1 MLQYIKK
8 YLKGWFLA
16 ILLFLIFLSFA
27 FWGVGDIFRSNQ
39 TVIGKVGKMKIP
51 TNLFIQEYQV
61 KMNNLQRE
69 IKSNFTKEEKLY
81 LANETLNQL
90 INRFLILNMIN
101 EMNLEVSEN
110 VLKTKVLNNEMFF
123 GSIDNKF
130 DSEIYRNFIK
140 RNFKSESDY
149 LDTIKQEMTL
159 GVISDIFQN
168 IS

>member
-1 MLQYIKK
+1 
-8 YLKGWFLA
+8 
-16 ILLFLIFLSFA
+16 
-27 FWGVGDIFRSNQ
+27 
-39 TVIGKVGKMKIP
+39 MKIP

-123 GSIDNKF
+123 G
-130 DSEIYRNFIK
+130 
-140 RNFKSESDY
+140 
-149 LDTIKQEMTL
+149 
-159 GVISDIFQN
+159 
-168 IS
+168 